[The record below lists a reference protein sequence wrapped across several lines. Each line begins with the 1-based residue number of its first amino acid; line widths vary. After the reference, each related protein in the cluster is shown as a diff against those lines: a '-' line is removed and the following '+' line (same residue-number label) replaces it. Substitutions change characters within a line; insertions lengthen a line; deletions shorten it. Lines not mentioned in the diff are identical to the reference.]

1 MTQTIESFV
10 EKLHAEGV
18 HAGQEAA
25 EKLRSEAR
33 AEAERV
39 VAEAKAE
46 AEKLLAEAKAK
57 AGRNAERERSEL
69 DLAVRDVVLR
79 VREEFGN
86 AVWALLSHEVSKPLS
101 DTEFLAN
108 LIRDVVGCYAQ
119 SDARPDEQI
128 EIRVNPEAMTA
139 ITDWAVKYLSDE
151 NTEQAKAHMD
161 LKGTLKGIGFEYC
174 VAESTVEM
182 TVESIV
188 AVLKEQVT
196 PHLREVL
203 DRALSRVTS

>member
-57 AGRNAERERSEL
+57 AANWTSPSGTWCSAFARNSATPSGR
-69 DLAVRDVVLR
+69 
-79 VREEFGN
+79 
-86 AVWALLSHEVSKPLS
+86 
-101 DTEFLAN
+101 
-108 LIRDVVGCYAQ
+108 C
-119 SDARPDEQI
+119 
-128 EIRVNPEAMTA
+128 
-139 ITDWAVKYLSDE
+139 
-151 NTEQAKAHMD
+151 
-161 LKGTLKGIGFEYC
+161 
-174 VAESTVEM
+174 
-182 TVESIV
+182 
-188 AVLKEQVT
+188 
-196 PHLREVL
+196 
-203 DRALSRVTS
+203 